1 MKYFRIFAKNMAID
15 LGTANVLVYTQ
26 DKGVVF
32 NEPAVV
38 AIDTNTSEV
47 ISVGNEAYNMI
58 GKTPEN
64 ISVVKPL
71 ENGVV
76 SDFDITRILLEHC
89 IKKANRGLSLVAPN
103 IIITAPAGVTDVE
116 IRAIEDACVYSG
128 ARNVYIVEGA
138 LAAGI
143 GSDFSLDGPNGYML
157 IDFGAG
163 NIEIAILSLN
173 GIVASNTIDFG
184 GDHFNEKII
193 DYVYEK
199 YAVGIGFLTAENLK
213 KKILDF
219 SVNQKNLSTEVSG
232 RDILTGMPKTVT
244 VYSSDIRESL
254 VNEINY
260 IIDKIQ
266 YILEKNPPELSND
279 IIKNG
284 IYITG
289 GGSQIKGLKDI
300 IEDSLGIKVNISD
313 RPFEDTVIG
322 AGKMIENLDKYKA
335 NRK

>member
-15 LGTANVLVYTQ
+15 LGTANILVYEQ
-26 DKGVVF
+26 GKGVVF

-38 AIDTNTSEV
+38 AIDTNTNEV
-47 ISVGNEAYNMI
+47 ISVGNEAFNMI

-89 IKKANRGLSLVAPN
+89 IKKVNRGFSIVAPN
-103 IIITAPAGVTDVE
+103 IIITAPAGVNDVE

-138 LAAGI
+138 LSAGI
-143 GSDFSLDGPNGYML
+143 GAGFELDGPNGYML

-199 YAVGIGFLTAENLK
+199 YAVSIGFLTAENLK

-219 SVNQKNLSTEVSG
+219 SINQENISTDISG
-232 RDILTGMPKTVT
+232 RDILTGMPKTAT
-244 VYSSDIRESL
+244 IYSTDIREAIE
-254 VNEINY
+254 NEVNY
-260 IIDKIQ
+260 IVDQIQ

-289 GGSQIKGLKDI
+289 GGSQIKGLKNI
-300 IEDSLGIKVNISD
+300 IQDSLGIKVVISEN
-313 RPFEDTVIG
+313 PFENAVIG
-322 AGKMIENLDKYKA
+322 AGKMIENLEKYKS